1 MKSINDLLHRID
13 ENYTNLS
20 KGQKKLSDYIK
31 NNYDK
36 AVFLT
41 AEKLGEVVGV
51 SESTVVRFA
60 MHLGYKGYPE
70 FQASLNE
77 MVKNRLN
84 SIQRMEVMYGKNTK
98 SEIIKYVFSSDANKI
113 KETWENLDE
122 KSFEKACDIILNA
135 RKIYV
140 LGIRSCEPLA
150 SFLSF
155 YLSLM
160 LDGVIHLNTT
170 NPSEIFEQMVRIN
183 EDDVIIGISFPRYSK
198 RTLKALEFA
207 KNRKAKVIS
216 ITDSQNSPINKYSNC
231 ILLAKSDMASIADSL
246 VAPLSLINALIVA
259 ICMERQ
265 QEVKNTLL
273 SLEDIWNKYNFYEND
288 EITHVDKKDDNL
300 L

>member
-1 MKSINDLLHRID
+1 
-13 ENYTNLS
+13 
-20 KGQKKLSDYIK
+20 
-31 NNYDK
+31 
-36 AVFLT
+36 
-41 AEKLGEVVGV
+41 
-51 SESTVVRFA
+51 
-60 MHLGYKGYPE
+60 
-70 FQASLNE
+70 
-77 MVKNRLN
+77 
-84 SIQRMEVMYGKNTK
+84 
-98 SEIIKYVFSSDANKI
+98 
-113 KETWENLDE
+113 
-122 KSFEKACDIILNA
+122 
-135 RKIYV
+135 
-140 LGIRSCEPLA
+140 
-150 SFLSF
+150 
-155 YLSLM
+155 M